1 MPLSA
6 LSALG
11 LATETSWGAGAD
23 PIINLPVEP
32 FNINF
37 NFDNIP
43 DQSLRG
49 EIARDFGIYQGVYR
63 VDGDIDGHF
72 YPEEMGYLLLAF
84 FGSVTTTG
92 TGPYEHTFSVAQV
105 PPSLAIVDQN
115 GVQNYMYRGLYLA
128 EFGFSFNAAEGLL
141 DFSSTLVG
149 KNYTTTTA
157 SVPTAT
163 AINPFVGW
171 MASVSVNNT
180 TWCKVIEFEATLE
193 REVTLV
199 YTACNTQEAYVAYV
213 GPMAATGSM
222 TITFDSAEDFNKYLE
237 NDNDKFEIL
246 FTQSTGTTYKE
257 FSFTA
262 SKMNYGQSA
271 AQIQRDN
278 VDLRLMLNWNAL
290 HNATDG
296 APCVISLTNS
306 QTSYVS

>member
-11 LATETSWGAGAD
+11 IAKETQWAAGAD
-23 PIINLPVEP
+23 PTINLPVEP

-37 NFDNIP
+37 SFDNIP

-49 EIARDFGIYQGVYR
+49 EIARDFGIYQGVFR

-92 TGPYEHTFSVAQV
+92 TGPYEHTFSIAQS
-105 PPSLAIVDQN
+105 PPSLAMTDEN
-115 GVQNYMYRGLYLA
+115 GVQSYQYRGLYLA
-128 EFGFSFNAAEGLL
+128 EFGFTFNAAEGLL
-141 DFSSTLVG
+141 DFSASLVG

-157 SVPTAT
+157 TVPAATAT
-163 AINPFVGW
+163 NPFVGW
-171 MASVSVNNT
+171 MANVSLNDT

-199 YTACNTQEAYVAYV
+199 YTACNTQEAYAAYV

-222 TITFDSAEDFNKYLE
+222 TIVFDSSDDFDKYLE
-237 NDNDKFEIL
+237 NDNDKFEIEFVQGTGSDEKK
-246 FTQSTGTTYKE
+246 FT
-257 FSFTA
+257 FTA
-262 SKMNYGQSA
+262 NKMNYGQEP

-278 VDLRLMLNWNAL
+278 VDLRLVLNWNAL
-290 HNATDG
+290 HNSTDN
-296 APCVISLTNS
+296 APCVIMLANS
-306 QTSYVS
+306 TSTY